1 MKRDA
6 QDVASETRL
15 GKKKKEKKKKKKKR
29 KKKRDEEE
37 TEEASLEHVQ
47 IPELDYKHN
56 GNRRRIDER
65 KMFKSETRGL

>member
-15 GKKKKEKKKKKKKR
+15 EKKKKE
-29 KKKRDEEE
+29 EEE